1 VVCLSSI
8 IFAILAT
15 RPSVNSGKFT
25 EDDIRNKKTN
35 LLFFGN
41 FYKVSLDEYTWGM
54 NEMLKDS
61 EYLYNSMI
69 KDIYFLGVV
78 LAKKYRYLRIAYTIF
93 MWGLIIAVIAFA
105 IAAVTGSGSGTTATT
120 PLIDY

>member
-1 VVCLSSI
+1 M

-15 RPSVNSGKFT
+15 RPSVSSGEFN

-41 FYKVSLDEYTWGM
+41 FHNMKLDEYQWGM
-54 NEMLKDS
+54 NELLKDRD
-61 EYLYNSMI
+61 YLYNSMI

-78 LAKKYRYLRIAYTIF
+78 LAKKYKLLRVSYTIF
-93 MWGLIIAVIAFA
+93 MWGLILVFLAFTIAFVLSSNA
-105 IAAVTGSGSGTTATT
+105 SGATNT
-120 PLIDY
+120 SLPKIDY